1 MSETELQ
8 NAVAAPREPRV
19 VSRVASEE
27 VDPGLPSP
35 ELPPLSLA
43 ARLRSNLIQ
52 TPIFAVTTGLFGSFA
67 LLVSLVD
74 KDGRRQHAIAH
85 RWAKCMALIAGAP
98 VTIVGKDNLTRYP
111 VAVYASNHL
120 SYMDT
125 PVLFGSLPFQFRIL
139 ARHNLWQLPFIGW
152 YLNRSGQIPV
162 NADNPRA
169 SITSLNAG
177 AKALKAGMPLV
188 VFPEGGRS
196 VDGHL
201 KDFMSGPAFMAIKAQ
216 VPLVPMA
223 LVGTHELFPMHTH
236 HFRPRPVKL
245 VVGEPIDTAGMH
257 TRDANQLT
265 AQLRTVIARLYYE
278 HAERGPEPAL
288 P

>member
-1 MSETELQ
+1 
-8 NAVAAPREPRV
+8 
-19 VSRVASEE
+19 
-27 VDPGLPSP
+27 
-35 ELPPLSLA
+35 
-43 ARLRSNLIQ
+43 LRSNLIQ
-52 TPIFAVTTGLFGSFA
+52 TPIFAVTTGLFGSTA
-67 LLVSLVD
+67 LLASLFD
-74 KDGRRQHAIAH
+74 KQGRMQHAIAH
-85 RWAKCMALIAGAP
+85 RWAKCMAVIAGAP
-98 VTIVGKDNLTRYP
+98 VSIVGSENLTRYP

-125 PVLFGSLPFQFRIL
+125 PVLFGALPFQFRIL

-152 YLNRSGQIPV
+152 YLHRSGQIPV

-245 VVGEPIDTAGMH
+245 VVDEPIPTSGMH

-265 AQLRTVIARLYYE
+265 EQLRTVIARLYHE
-278 HAERGPEPAL
+278 HHDRSPAAESGPESL
-288 P
+288 